1 MRPIL
6 AVIAG
11 YLVMVILVMVTL
23 TLAWTVLGPSFAYQ
37 PGTTHVTLAW
47 IGLNLP
53 LSLMAAIAGGYV
65 TQWISASDS
74 IVPVKVLAGVIL
86 GVGLIMAVAHL
97 FTDQSAAQQVADSIS
112 TEGMNAFA
120 GSSEAVQPAWYNFLI
135 PFIGAGGVLIGSH
148 LRRLAEEEG

>member
-11 YLVMVILVMVTL
+11 YLIMVIIVIVTL
-23 TLAWTVLGPSFAYQ
+23 TVAWTVLGPSFAYK

-53 LSLMAAIAGGYV
+53 LSLMAAIAGGY
-65 TQWISASDS
+65 TTEWISTSDS
-74 IVPVKVLAGVIL
+74 FVPVKVLAGILL

-97 FTDQSAAQQVADSIS
+97 FTDQSAAQQVAAGLS

-120 GSSEAVQPAWYNFLI
+120 GSSEAVQPTWYNFLI
-135 PFIGAGGVLIGSH
+135 PFIGATSVMIGGH
-148 LRRLAEEEG
+148 LRRQAEEEG

>member
-6 AVIAG
+6 AIITG
-11 YLVMVILVMVTL
+11 YLVMMILVMVTL
-23 TLAWTVLGPSFAYQ
+23 TVAWTILGPSFAYQ

-65 TQWISASDS
+65 TEWISTSDS
-74 IVPVKVLAGVIL
+74 FVPVKVLAGILL

-97 FTDQSAAQQVADSIS
+97 FTDQSAAQQIADSIS
-112 TEGMNAFA
+112 TEGMNAFGA
-120 GSSEAVQPAWYNFLI
+120 SSEAVQPIWYNFLI
-135 PFIGAGGVLIGSH
+135 PFIGAAGVMVGGH